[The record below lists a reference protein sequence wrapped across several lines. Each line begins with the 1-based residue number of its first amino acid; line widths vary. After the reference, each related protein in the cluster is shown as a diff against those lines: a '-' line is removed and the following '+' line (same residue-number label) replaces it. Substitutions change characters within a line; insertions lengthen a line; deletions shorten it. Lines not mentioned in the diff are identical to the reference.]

1 MEQKL
6 SRDELVELVKMI
18 QTVRDKEGNTLS
30 EEEHHALV
38 MKFVKA
44 VSHPGGTDLIYYPTL
59 VGLPPEPTAEMIV
72 DFALKGEN

>member
-18 QTVRDKEGNTLS
+18 QTVRDKEGNTLL
-30 EEEHHALV
+30 EEGHHALV

-44 VSHPGGTDLIYYPTL
+44 VNHPGGTDLIYYPTL
-59 VGLPPEPTAEMIV
+59 VGLPPEPTSEEIV
-72 DFALKGEN
+72 DFALAGEN